1 MRAHAVSNRQRRAD
15 DSVVKTVLKRKSEKD
30 ALTGMRRLRAK
41 GALVNLVE
49 ITGFYTR
56 TGRPFHYYE
65 VRQLVPGKKGR

>member
-1 MRAHAVSNRQRRAD
+1 MRANAVRNGQRRTD
-15 DSVVKTVLKRKSEKD
+15 NSGVKTVLKRKSEKD
-30 ALTGMRRLRAK
+30 ALTGLRRLRAK

-65 VRQLVPGKKGR
+65 VRQLIPAKKGR